1 MAPKLI
7 VEQKKIFT
15 PQNLTP
21 LWAVQKKKISLPKQ
35 KTLKS
40 FHKKVINRDFF
51 LIIIIFLIQSMGY
64 HNLAPLWQCINK
76 NAHF

>member
-21 LWAVQKKKISLPKQ
+21 LRAVQKNFSPPNQ

-40 FHKKVINRDFF
+40 FHKKVINRGCF
-51 LIIIIFLIQSMGY
+51 LAIIILLILS
-64 HNLAPLWQCINK
+64 
-76 NAHF
+76 